1 MLYIIFPNTEDFT
14 RLLSNE
20 TLKRQYISDVYF
32 QKFTFTFQGR
42 ERVGV
47 QPHYCNQ
54 HLNSVFQGQGG
65 YSINQ

>member
-1 MLYIIFPNTEDFT
+1 MLHIIFPNTEDFA

-32 QKFTFTFQGR
+32 QKFAFTWQGR

-47 QPHYCNQ
+47 LPQYHNQ

-65 YSINQ
+65 YSIDQ

>member
-20 TLKRQYISDVYF
+20 TLKRQYISEVYF

-47 QPHYCNQ
+47 QPHHCNQ

-65 YSINQ
+65 YSINR